1 MGEGFQGFLSLGGKR
16 NSSFCVCFGEKA
28 MDQELEIKPTHGVT
42 GDLGRPACDVGRQE
56 GGLTDPCGLLVT
68 S

>member
-1 MGEGFQGFLSLGGKR
+1 
-16 NSSFCVCFGEKA
+16 

-56 GGLTDPCGLLVT
+56 GGLTDPCWLLAERMPLGFGGA
-68 S
+68 SPSA